1 MTCDI
6 IQAQLGDNMELL
18 NILMGILILAVIYS
32 LVDNFSLRLK
42 VNRYDR
48 GLRDMW
54 VALSALK
61 QFTLGAVTD
70 LNIKEL
76 EADAAINALVDAL
89 ERFDE
94 RIGKLEP
101 TVEEPLEDEL

>member
-6 IQAQLGDNMELL
+6 IQTQLGDNMELL